1 MTDHPSSHS
10 VLMIPGFSRG
20 RVVALIAVL
29 AGLNAFGPL
38 SMDLYLPAFPQMAEL
53 FDTSPAMVQLTLT
66 MNVIGLVIGQL
77 VFGPL
82 TDAHGR
88 RRIVIATTLVAGL
101 AAFAAAAAPSIAI
114 LAAVRLI
121 QGMAGGAGI
130 AIARAIAA
138 DLTKGVAAARLF
150 SFFIALSMIAPVV
163 GPLIGGGLLSVTGTW
178 RAAFVFLG
186 IISTLLAL
194 AIAAVV
200 PETLP
205 VKKRHGGGL
214 RQTGRA
220 FRDLVRDRTFV
231 GCMITVAFGYGTL
244 FAFLTAGSF
253 VLQEQ
258 FGMSTMSYALMFSV
272 NAIGLMLMGF
282 LNARLVRR
290 FAPRTLLIVSQSVC
304 FIAGVTLVV
313 IGLVAVGAL
322 VAVLALIFIVVSMRG
337 LITPNATYLG
347 VDMATH
353 KGSASAILGAST
365 FLGGVIIAPFVT
377 LSPGNPLLSMAA
389 TIAIS
394 GLIAL
399 LASWLLIRRPA
410 SV

>member
-1 MTDHPSSHS
+1 MTDHPSLLS
-10 VLMIPGFSRG
+10 IPGFSRG
-20 RVVALIAVL
+20 RVLALICVL
-29 AGLNAFGPL
+29 AGLNAFGPF
-38 SMDLYLPAFPQMAEL
+38 SMDVYLPAFPQMAEL
-53 FDTSPAMVQLTLT
+53 FDTTPAMVQLTLT
-66 MNVIGLVIGQL
+66 MNVIGLVVGQL
-77 VFGPL
+77 VFGAL
-82 TDAHGR
+82 SDAHGR
-88 RRIVIATTLVAGL
+88 RRIIIATTVVAAL
-101 AAFAAAAAPSIAI
+101 AAFAAAAAPSIAV
-114 LAAVRLI
+114 LSAVRFI

-163 GPLIGGGLLSVTGTW
+163 GPIIGGELLTITGTW
-178 RAAFVFLG
+178 RAAFIFLG
-186 IISTLLAL
+186 VISTVL
-194 AIAAVV
+194 AIAIALVV
-200 PETLP
+200 PETLAIQD
-205 VKKRHGGGL
+205 RHNGGL
-214 RQTGRA
+214 RHTARA

-258 FGMSTMSYALMFSV
+258 FGMSTMAYSLMFSV
-272 NAIGLMLMGF
+272 NAIGLMSFSF

-290 FAPRTLLIVSQSVC
+290 YSPRTLLIASQ
-304 FIAGVTLVV
+304 IACTLAGALLVF

-322 VAVLALIFIVVSMRG
+322 VLVLALIFVVVSMRG

-347 VDMATH
+347 VDTASH

-365 FLGGVIIAPFVT
+365 FLGGVLIAPFVT
-377 LSPGNPLLSMAA
+377 LSPDNPLLSMAA
-389 TIAIS
+389 TITVS

-399 LASWLLIRRPA
+399 LASWLLIRRPVTA
-410 SV
+410 